1 MKSENVDAPIISEFP
16 ICMECEFERLDSEF
30 GVVGKI
36 INVTADERVMNGDVV
51 DVSLID
57 AICFDPYTHGY
68 YRVSDRVGD
77 AFKDGLSLK

>member
-1 MKSENVDAPIISEFP
+1 
-16 ICMECEFERLDSEF
+16 
-30 GVVGKI
+30 
-36 INVTADERVMNGDVV
+36 MNGDVV

-57 AICFDPYTHGY
+57 AICFDSYTHGY

>member
-1 MKSENVDAPIISEFP
+1 MYVKSLAQT
-16 ICMECEFERLDSEF
+16 EF